1 MVLRQNKQIW
11 TTALIVVM
19 VLFGF
24 RLFGYAGI
32 NDKIER
38 YPVLFMVPLLVVSCW
53 KQITRKTKDVYYK
66 LIRLLLI
73 SWTLSMFMSWI
84 FWNQSPY
91 LSYTTTGYYMFF
103 VIFFYFCKRKVTRSS
118 IEKLVVI
125 FGWLYVILWLYALY
139 KAPEITFGLTED
151 TVDNTDRGILRI
163 NFVGRLSLVF
173 AYFYYLN
180 KCLMNKSKISIILA
194 STLFVFIVLQ
204 VTRQLILWVA
214 VVTVIFIFLRAKK
227 LAVSL
232 AILFA
237 IFYTGM
243 SNIQFSDD
251 TIIGSMINISQL
263 QAEGQLYEGEDPR
276 VTEYKYFFS
285 DYSKNIITDVFG
297 NGVPNINTSYGKYK
311 AQQEMKGI
319 YLADVGYPSIYV
331 FLGLI
336 GLFVYVFLF
345 IRGTFQKLPEE
356 LGYINMFMA
365 FMIPANVAAS
375 WYMGADTQLALAI
388 CVYLIYIY
396 RNNPKL
402 IER

>member
-1 MVLRQNKQIW
+1 MTEAAVFLCLHTVGMSLFILCR
-11 TTALIVVM
+11 IVIT
-19 VLFGF
+19 LFAFCAFQCDSGTHGF
-24 RLFGYAGI
+24 HL
-32 NDKIER
+32 
-38 YPVLFMVPLLVVSCW
+38 
-53 KQITRKTKDVYYK
+53 T
-66 LIRLLLI
+66 LLI
-73 SWTLSMFMSWI
+73 DHDFIAVEKNAL
-84 FWNQSPY
+84 
-91 LSYTTTGYYMFF
+91 
-103 VIFFYFCKRKVTRSS
+103 RK
-118 IEKLVVI
+118 
-125 FGWLYVILWLYALY
+125 
-139 KAPEITFGLTED
+139 P
-151 TVDNTDRGILRI
+151 
-163 NFVGRLSLVF
+163 
-173 AYFYYLN
+173 
-180 KCLMNKSKISIILA
+180 
-194 STLFVFIVLQ
+194 
-204 VTRQLILWVA
+204 
-214 VVTVIFIFLRAKK
+214 FLRAKK
-227 LAVSL
+227 MAVSL

-243 SNIQFSDD
+243 SNIQFSDE
-251 TIIGSMINISQL
+251 TIIGSMINISKL
-263 QAEGQLYEGEDPR
+263 QAEGQLYDGEDPR

-319 YLADVGYPSIYV
+319 YLSDVGYPSIYV

>member
-1 MVLRQNKQIW
+1 
-11 TTALIVVM
+11 M

-24 RLFGYAGI
+24 QLFGYAGI
-32 NDKIER
+32 DTKVQR
-38 YPVLFMVPLLVVSCW
+38 YPVLFMVPLLIIICW
-53 KQITRKTKDVYYK
+53 KQILMKTSDIYYK
-66 LIRLLLI
+66 LIRVLLF
-73 SWTLSMFMSWI
+73 SWIISMFMSVA
-84 FWNQSPY
+84 FWNQSLY

-103 VIFFYFCKRKVTRSS
+103 IIFFFFCKKKVTRTS
-118 IEKLVVI
+118 IEKIIII
-125 FGWLYVILWLYALY
+125 FGWLYVFLWLYAMY

-180 KCLMNKSKISIILA
+180 KSLINKSPKFIALA
-194 STLFVFIVLQ
+194 SVLFVFIVLQ
-204 VTRQLILWVA
+204 VTRQLILWAA
-214 VVTVIFIFLRAKK
+214 VVTVIFIFLKAKK
-227 LAVSL
+227 LAIALGILL
-232 AILFA
+232 AV
-237 IFYTGM
+237 FYTSI
-243 SNIQFSDD
+243 SNIRFSDESV
-251 TIIGSMINISQL
+251 IGSMINISQL

-319 YLADVGYPSIYV
+319 YLSDVGYPSIYV

>member
-1 MVLRQNKQIW
+1 
-11 TTALIVVM
+11 
-19 VLFGF
+19 
-24 RLFGYAGI
+24 
-32 NDKIER
+32 
-38 YPVLFMVPLLVVSCW
+38 
-53 KQITRKTKDVYYK
+53 
-66 LIRLLLI
+66 
-73 SWTLSMFMSWI
+73 MFMSWI
-84 FWNQSPY
+84 FWNQSLY

-103 VIFFYFCKRKVTRSS
+103 VIFFYFCKKKITRSS
-118 IEKLVVI
+118 IEKLIVI
-125 FGWLYVILWLYALY
+125 FGWLYVILWLYALN
-139 KAPEITFGLTED
+139 KVPEITFGLTED
-151 TVDNTDRGILRI
+151 TVDNSDRGILRI

-180 KCLMNKSKISIILA
+180 KCLTNKSKFSIILA

-204 VTRQLILWVA
+204 VTRQLILWAA

-227 LAVSL
+227 LAVFL
-232 AILFA
+232 AVLFA
-237 IFYTGM
+237 IFYTGI

-251 TIIGSMINISQL
+251 TIVGSMINISKL

-297 NGVPNINTSYGKYK
+297 NGVPNINTSYGRYK
-311 AQQEMKGI
+311 AQQEMNGI
-319 YLADVGYPSIYV
+319 YLSDVGYPSIYV

-336 GLFVYVFLF
+336 GLLVYVILF